1 MKPQPVDLKTLPE
14 QGARRFHDFLNH
26 HRAEILPQDPPI
38 PFEERL
44 KAWRT
49 PPAYEVSRHFALLEG
64 ERVLGLAE
72 AEWRDDQPENRDIA
86 WSNLVVA
93 PEVRRRGLGRALAR
107 AVLEDVLTYERTKLF
122 LATHARIP
130 GGEPFARFLGAGRGL
145 EEHIN
150 QLLLSE
156 RNVEYVRRA
165 LEQAPLERFEL
176 VWFDSETWFEHTPS
190 ETELEALCRM
200 FEIMNTAPRGDL
212 EFNDEKV
219 TPEQLRQEF
228 EDAHRQDKRWWLLLA
243 RDRVSGRYAGFTE
256 VWWHPNRPA
265 LVHQH
270 GTGVHLE
277 FRGHGLGAWLKAAM
291 LERILS
297 ERPVVDQIRTGNA
310 DSNAPMLRINHALG
324 FKPFMARV
332 EWQLD
337 VKVTLE
343 GLRARAGVLR

>member
-1 MKPQPVDLKTLPE
+1 V
-14 QGARRFHDFLNH
+14 
-26 HRAEILPQDPPI
+26 
-38 PFEERL
+38 
-44 KAWRT
+44 
-49 PPAYEVSRHFALLEG
+49 
-64 ERVLGLAE
+64 GLAE
-72 AEWRDDQPENRDIA
+72 AEWREDQPENYDVV

-93 PEVRRRGLGRALAR
+93 PEVRRRGLGRALVQ
-107 AVLEDVLTYERTKLF
+107 AVLEDLLPFGRTKLF
-122 LATHARIP
+122 FMTSERIP
-130 GGEPFARFLGAGRGL
+130 AGEGFARFLRAGRGL
-145 EEHIN
+145 EEHTN
-150 QLLLSE
+150 QLVLEE
-156 RNVEYVRRA
+156 RNRVYIQRA

-176 VWFDSETWFEHTPS
+176 EWFDSETWFEHTPS
-190 ETELEALCRM
+190 ETELEALCRV

-256 VWWHPNRPA
+256 VGWHPNRPA

-291 LERILS
+291 LERIVS
-297 ERPVVDQIRTGNA
+297 EYPGVDRIRTGNA
-310 DSNAPMLRINHALG
+310 DSNAPMLRINHSLG
-324 FKPFMARV
+324 FKPFMASV

-337 VKVTLE
+337 VRVALE
-343 GLRARAGVLR
+343 GLRARAGVLS